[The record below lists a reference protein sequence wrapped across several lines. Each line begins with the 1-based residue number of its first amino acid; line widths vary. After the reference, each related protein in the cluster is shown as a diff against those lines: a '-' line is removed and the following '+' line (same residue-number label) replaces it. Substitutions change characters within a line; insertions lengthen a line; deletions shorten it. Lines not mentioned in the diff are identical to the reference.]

1 MDQYKEFQGK
11 NLDDAIKSA
20 RVYFGVDRERL
31 EIEILSDGK
40 SGIFGLVGMKK
51 ATIRARRAGAA
62 AGAVAS
68 LLGQAGFEPGHETEK
83 TADRKGASGRDALP
97 EDGAGKGSAGSE
109 IQGKKKSAARKR
121 KPGDQ
126 DTRSEA
132 SDVTAPAG
140 GSVESRFPEHTP
152 DTGVRGAEVSI
163 TAAAQICG
171 APQGAEPDRKRNF
184 AEKAE
189 RPVPGDSPEKKAALP
204 PADLTAC
211 EREEL
216 FNTVRTILLELIK
229 PIVGEAHCEVTLS
242 GKRLRAT
249 LDCGDVSG
257 LLVGRDGQT
266 LASLQYLAT
275 RILSR
280 RMGGEVR
287 LQVDVGKY
295 RERQDDKLR
304 ELALSLAKRVK
315 RLRRAQSTRPLT
327 AYQRRIVH
335 LVLEGDNAV
344 ETHST
349 GEGLQRRVV
358 VQLRRGK
365 AEAPLADEDY
375 IHEPNSSAVAPPANI
390 HDGGNL

>member
-20 RVYFGVDRERL
+20 CAYFGVDRERL

-40 SGIFGLVGMKK
+40 SGVFGLVGMKK
-51 ATIRARRAGAA
+51 ATIRARRANAA

-68 LLGQAGFEPGHETEK
+68 FLEQSGFDSGHK
-83 TADRKGASGRDALP
+83 AKKAVDQKGASDRDALP
-97 EDGAGKGSAGSE
+97 EDEAGKNSAGAE
-109 IQGKKKSAARKR
+109 IQEKKKSAARKR
-121 KPGDQ
+121 KPVAPDA
-126 DTRSEA
+126 RSEA
-132 SDVTAPAG
+132 SDALASADESMESQSPERAP
-140 GSVESRFPEHTP
+140 
-152 DTGVRGAEVSI
+152 GAAVKGAQPSGMS
-163 TAAAQICG
+163 AAQC
-171 APQGAEPDRKRNF
+171 AEPGRRGDF
-184 AEKAE
+184 AEKTG
-189 RPVPGDSPEKKAALP
+189 PVPGDSAGKKAALP
-204 PADLTAC
+204 PADLTAD

-216 FNTVRTILLELIK
+216 FNAVREILLELVR

-257 LLVGRDGQT
+257 LLVGREGQT
-266 LASLQYLAT
+266 LAALQYLAT

-304 ELALSLAKRVK
+304 ELALSLAQRVK

-335 LVLEGDNAV
+335 LALEGDNAV
-344 ETHST
+344 ETRSS

-365 AEAPLADEDY
+365 GEAPPVDEDSA
-375 IHEPNSSAVAPPANI
+375 HEPDSSAAAPSANP